1 MITRLYSFVLRL
13 RSALWFRP
21 TIASIGAGA
30 LALLLGGTDR
40 LLPDFIAIPEID
52 AGSVK
57 ELLKLLASAMLTVTT
72 VTLSALLLVFNMAA
86 SQASPRA
93 LPGLMADQV
102 TQNALSTF
110 IATFVFAMAGMLGLA
125 LEAYDKSGLTLLFGC
140 GLLLTVQALRYLV
153 QWMHH
158 IAGTLRLG
166 NIVARVHADTQDSLE
181 RFLADPHLG
190 AHPVEGRRE
199 AGDGTET
206 LATTR
211 SAYLRGIDTDGL
223 QEIAARNGLTI
234 ELMCRPGDFLHRGR
248 PAMAIHIG
256 EERLDDKLREKLLGC
271 FLLGEERSFH
281 QDPLLGLQILGEVA
295 SRALSPGI
303 NDPKTAIICLDRLE
317 ALLSQAAQR
326 PEKAPEGALDVPRH
340 DRLAL
345 PALDFSTMLD
355 RAMHA
360 IARDG
365 ATDIEVVLRQIA
377 ALERIGMAA
386 DAAQSRPALLDMLT
400 LTIAYAGDAIAVAQD
415 REAVEQ
421 AAMRA
426 RRRLSGSLMPAG

>member
-1 MITRLYSFVLRL
+1 MITRLHNSVIRL

-21 TIASIGAGA
+21 TVASIAAAA
-30 LALLLGGTDR
+30 LALLLAGTDR
-40 LLPDFIAIPEID
+40 LLPDFIAIPEVD
-52 AGSVK
+52 DGSVK

-93 LPGLMADQV
+93 LPGLMADEV

-125 LEAYDKSGLTLLFGC
+125 LEAYDKSGLSLLFGI
-140 GLLLTVQALRYLV
+140 GLMLTVLALRYLV
-153 QWMHH
+153 QWIHH

-166 NIVARVHADTQDSLE
+166 NIVARVHADTQVSLA
-181 RFLADPHLG
+181 RFQADPYLG
-190 AHPVEGRRE
+190 AHPVEGRRRVE
-199 AGDGTET
+199 DGTAT
-206 LATTR
+206 LATVR
-211 SAYLRGIDTDGL
+211 SAYLCGIDTDGL

-234 ELMCRPGDFLHRGR
+234 ELLCRPGDFLHRDR

-256 EERLDDKLREKLLGC
+256 EERLDDKLREKLLDC
-271 FLLGEERSFH
+271 FLLGEERSYH

-317 ALLSQAAQR
+317 ALLSRAAQP
-326 PEKAPEGALDVPRH
+326 PEQQDVPRH
-340 DRLAL
+340 ERLSL
-345 PALDFSTMLD
+345 PALTFETMLD
-355 RAMHA
+355 RAMHS
-360 IARDG
+360 IARD
-365 ATDIEVVLRQIA
+365 AAPNVEVVLRQIA

-386 DAAQSRPALLDMLT
+386 GSDRIRPALMNMLG
-400 LTIAYAGDAIAVAQD
+400 LTADYARNAIAVAQD

-421 AAMRA
+421 AAEEA
-426 RRRLSGSLMPAG
+426 HRRLSEAASEER

>member
-1 MITRLYSFVLRL
+1 MITRLHNFVIRL

-21 TIASIGAGA
+21 TIASIGAAA
-30 LALLLGGTDR
+30 LALILAGTDR
-40 LLPDFIAIPEID
+40 LLPEFIAIPEVD
-52 AGSVK
+52 DGSVK

-93 LPGLMADQV
+93 LPGLMADEV

-125 LEAYDKSGLTLLFGC
+125 LEAYDKSGLSLLFGC
-140 GLLLTVQALRYLV
+140 GLLLTIQALRYLV

-166 NIVARVHADTQDSLE
+166 NIVARVHTDTQNSLA
-181 RFLADPHLG
+181 RFLADPYLG
-190 AHPVEGRRE
+190 AHPVEGKRE
-199 AGDGTET
+199 AEDGTAT

-211 SAYLRGIDTDGL
+211 SAYLCGIDMDGL

-234 ELMCRPGDFLHRGR
+234 ELMCRPGDFLHRDR

-256 EERLDDKLREKLLGC
+256 EERLDDGLREKLLGY
-271 FLLGEERSFH
+271 FLLGEERSYH

-317 ALLSQAAQR
+317 ALLSQAAQ
-326 PEKAPEGALDVPRH
+326 PPQQEDVPRH
-340 DRLAL
+340 DRLSL
-345 PALDFSTMLD
+345 PALTFQTMLD
-355 RAMHA
+355 RAMHS

-377 ALERIGMAA
+377 ALERIAIAA
-386 DAAQSRPALLDMLT
+386 DTAQIRPVLMDMLA
-400 LTIAYAGDAIAVAQD
+400 LTTGYAEDALSLKQD
-415 REAVEQ
+415 REALEQ
-421 AAMRA
+421 ATMRA
-426 RRRLSGSLMPAG
+426 RRRLSGSLISEG